1 MGARARTVRRSR
13 VLSDAPPYSAGVGG
27 RGNSTVLHDRGALV
41 LGRFDCPPGD
51 PLWEEPNLAPDC
63 SLVAFPGPAVRIRRR
78 RADLVA
84 DGNCVVLYEPGE
96 TYERRL
102 VDRRGDHCLFLRMPI
117 DAPLALAARHAWATI
132 ADERLL
138 RLHLLARALLRG
150 ASADPLAVDELLVDV
165 VRHLRAG
172 GGPVERS
179 TGGAGRHR
187 ELVDDVLVLLAR
199 RLGERLTL
207 ADIGAELDCSPY
219 HLARVFRET
228 TGSSLHAYRHRLR
241 LRAALSAV
249 AAGADDLAGLA
260 ADLGFASHS
269 HLTDSFRRAFGVAPS
284 RVRTILEAEVLGPP

>member
-1 MGARARTVRRSR
+1 M
-13 VLSDAPPYSAGVGG
+13 GG
-27 RGNSTVLHDRGALV
+27 RQNSTVLHDRGALV

-51 PLWEEPNLAPDC
+51 PLWAEPNAAPDC

-102 VDRRGDHCLFLRMPI
+102 VDGRGDHCLFVRMPLET
-117 DAPLALAARHAWATI
+117 PLPLAARCAWATI
-132 ADERLL
+132 GDEQLL
-138 RLHLLARALLRG
+138 RLNLLVQRLSRG
-150 ASADPLAVDELLVDV
+150 TAPDPLAVDELLVDV
-165 VRHLRAG
+165 VRQLEGPG
-172 GGPVERS
+172 GDRGRPV
-179 TGGAGRHR
+179 APRHR
-187 ELVDDVLVLLAR
+187 RLVDDVLVLMAR

-207 ADIGAELDCSPY
+207 AQIGAAVDSSPY
-219 HLARVFRET
+219 HLARVFREV
-228 TGSSLHAYRHRLR
+228 TGSSLHAYRHQLR

-249 AAGADDLAGLA
+249 TDGVDDLAGLA

-284 RVRTILEAEVLGPP
+284 RVRTNLEARAVFSA

>member
-1 MGARARTVRRSR
+1 M
-13 VLSDAPPYSAGVGG
+13 
-27 RGNSTVLHDRGALV
+27 LHDRGALV

-51 PLWEEPNLAPDC
+51 PLWDEQNAAPDC
-63 SLVAFPGPAVRIRRR
+63 SLLAFPGPAVRIRRR

-102 VDRRGDHCLFLRMPI
+102 VDRRGDHCLFVRMPI
-117 DAPLALAARHAWATI
+117 DAPLPLAARHAWATI
-132 ADERLL
+132 ADDGLL
-138 RLHLLARALLRG
+138 RLHLLVRALLRG
-150 ASADPLAVDELLVDV
+150 ARPDPLTVDELLVDV
-165 VRHLRAG
+165 VMSLQGVGGPAEPSPG
-172 GGPVERS
+172 GGQ
-179 TGGAGRHR
+179 RHR

-207 ADIGAELDCSPY
+207 ADIGSAVDCSPY

-249 AAGADDLAGLA
+249 SAGADDLAGLA

-284 RVRTILEAEVLGPP
+284 RVRTILEADVLGPP